1 MRSMKEFLN
10 PRPAAPHRYHSPGP
24 GKYRYSLRTLLI
36 LLAAVPIGVWLV
48 TSYVASGIQHVN
60 STWEYARERELERKS
75 PPKPLWKRDTTWGQ
89 PLRPLE
95 GFVRDY
101 PLPPPEEAP

>member
-1 MRSMKEFLN
+1 MRSMKKVLD
-10 PRPAAPHRYHSPGP
+10 PRAAPPHRHHGPGL

-36 LLAAVPIGVWLV
+36 LLAIVPIGAWLV
-48 TSYVASGIQHVN
+48 ASYVASGIRHVN
-60 STWEYARERELERKS
+60 DSWEYARERELERKL
-75 PPKPLWKRDTTWGQ
+75 PPKPPPKWNAPWAG

-101 PLPPPEEAP
+101 PLPPPEGVP